1 MIENTQQQNTLTG
14 TTAAIA
20 LKLKTQFVDLASERV
35 GGETLSCS
43 DDFFAEMENLLKSG
57 RGIFI
62 DDKYTERG
70 KWMDGWE
77 SRRSYGRD
85 NGREF
90 DWCII
95 RLGIRGVIKGFDI
108 DTNYFRGNAPQTVSV
123 EACVSEVQPDNN
135 TVWHTILDKS
145 LVQAHSQ
152 NIFDLSEASGNNVLE
167 KSWTHVR
174 LNIFPDGGVARL
186 RVYGEADV
194 SWDDFLTGELVDLA
208 YIKNGGKALLV
219 SDMFF
224 SDKNNLIMPGRGK
237 DMGDGW
243 ETKRRRDPGPDWS
256 IVKLGQ
262 SGSVEKVI
270 IDTCHFKGNFPD
282 TFILE
287 GTITTDDDFTQNNA
301 CWEII
306 ISKTKL
312 YAHRE
317 HLFIQEIT
325 KPSNVYTHVKLS
337 IFPDGGVSRMRIFGR
352 GSELT
357 EDLSNYENVIHKK
370 NCKYELAINNLN
382 NVSEID
388 AVQVFMQCCTS
399 TKWVNF
405 MVSALPIANQTQL
418 INCANKY
425 WAQLSENDY
434 LEAFEGH
441 PKIGDVNSL
450 RAKYAN
456 TLVHAKALASEE
468 QSAVNKASNNVLVE
482 LEKLNNEYHKKF
494 GFIFIVCATGKSAEE
509 MLLLLKQRLPN
520 NQSTELTNAAE
531 EQRKIFQIR
540 LIKMLERFND

>member
-1 MIENTQQQNTLTG
+1 MIENTQQQNKLTG
-14 TTAAIA
+14 ESAELA
-20 LKLKTQFVDLASERV
+20 LKLKTHYVDLASERV

-123 EACVSEVQPDNN
+123 EACVSEVQPNDD
-135 TVWHTILDKS
+135 TVWHTILAES
-145 LVQAHSQ
+145 AVEPHSQ
-152 NIFDLSEASGNNVLE
+152 NLFELTQASAGELLE

-174 LNIFPDGGVARL
+174 LNMFPDGGIARF

-194 SWDDFLTGELVDLA
+194 SWDDFVAGELVDLA

-262 SGSVEKVI
+262 SGTVEKVI
-270 IDTCHFKGNFPD
+270 IDTCHFKGNYPD
-282 TFILE
+282 SFKLE
-287 GTITTDDDFTQNNA
+287 GTITMDDDFTQNNA
-301 CWEII
+301 RWEPII
-306 ISKTKL
+306 EQTKL

-317 HLFIQEIT
+317 HLFINEII
-325 KPSNVYTHVKLS
+325 KPSNIYTHVRLS
-337 IFPDGGVSRMRIFGR
+337 IYPDGGISRMRVFGK
-352 GSELT
+352 GSELGA
-357 EDLSNYENVIHKK
+357 DL
-370 NCKYELAINNLN
+370 
-382 NVSEID
+382 
-388 AVQVFMQCCTS
+388 
-399 TKWVNF
+399 
-405 MVSALPIANQTQL
+405 
-418 INCANKY
+418 
-425 WAQLSENDY
+425 
-434 LEAFEGH
+434 
-441 PKIGDVNSL
+441 
-450 RAKYAN
+450 N
-456 TLVHAKALASEE
+456 TLDEALGG
-468 QSAVNKASNNVLVE
+468 E
-482 LEKLNNEYHKKF
+482 L
-494 GFIFIVCATGKSAEE
+494 G
-509 MLLLLKQRLPN
+509 
-520 NQSTELTNAAE
+520 TNHE
-531 EQRKIFQIR
+531 
-540 LIKMLERFND
+540 